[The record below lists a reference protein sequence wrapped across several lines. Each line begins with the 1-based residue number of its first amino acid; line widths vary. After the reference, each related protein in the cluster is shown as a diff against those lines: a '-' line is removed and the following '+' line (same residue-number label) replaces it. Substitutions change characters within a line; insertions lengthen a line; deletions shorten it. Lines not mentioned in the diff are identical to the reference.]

1 MRQPSGPCQYRG
13 RVGASRGVGQYKI
26 RNPQSEI
33 RNFSYSAALMRR
45 LLKALVYLVLFIV
58 VALAAAVGYVYVSIS
73 QRMART
79 YDVTPPPLDVPVNDA
94 AALERGRFLVHR
106 VSLCVECH
114 GVDLGGK
121 PIAEVPASSVWGSNL
136 TRGRGGLGGSYS
148 DADFVRAMVHGVKKD
163 GRSVIFM
170 PSQDYRFT
178 KADMGAMLA
187 YIRSLPPVDRETA
200 PPQIGF
206 LARALGAAG
215 FFPLLSAEYVDHAK
229 VDFAP
234 EADRSEAAAAGDYVI
249 STAGCRGCHGR
260 ALDGVGGMPDVANL
274 TPVGIG
280 SWTEADF
287 TRAIREFR
295 RPNGTEI
302 LPSMP
307 RIYKELPDQE
317 LGQIF
322 AYLRTLPGSGKK
334 GKNQS

>member
-1 MRQPSGPCQYRG
+1 
-13 RVGASRGVGQYKI
+13 
-26 RNPQSEI
+26 
-33 RNFSYSAALMRR
+33 MRR
-45 LLKALVYLVLFIV
+45 LLKVLTYSIVLVLAAV
-58 VALAAAVGYVYVSIS
+58 AAAVAYVYVSTS

-114 GVDLGGK
+114 GDDLGGK
-121 PIAEVPASSVWGSNL
+121 ALAEVPASTVWASNL
-136 TRGRGGLGGSYS
+136 TRGRGGLGATYS

-170 PSQDYRFT
+170 PSQDYKFT
-178 KADMGAMLA
+178 KADMGALIA
-187 YIRSLPPVDRETA
+187 YIRSLPPVDREAA
-200 PPQIGF
+200 PPEIGF

-234 EADRSEAAAAGDYVI
+234 EADRSGAVAAGDYVI
-249 STAGCRGCHGR
+249 STAGCRGCHGK

-274 TPVGIG
+274 TPIGIG

-287 TRAIREFR
+287 TRAIREAR

-307 RIYKELPDQE
+307 RIYKELPDEE

-322 AYLRTLPGSGKK
+322 AYLKTLPGSGKK
-334 GKNQS
+334 AKNQS